1 MKKKHVS
8 PLFHNKFV
16 ILRTKHN
23 IVTMTLKDFFKKDRF
38 AALAGVELLEVKE
51 GYAKARMLVTPEHLN
66 GGGVCQGGALF
77 TLADL
82 ACAAA
87 VNSHLI
93 LTLGTSANITFVA
106 NVSEGYVFAED
117 RELVDHP
124 KMPYCEVR
132 VTDETDR
139 LLAVFTS
146 SCYRKKGAVIDA
158 DRP

>member
-1 MKKKHVS
+1 
-8 PLFHNKFV
+8 
-16 ILRTKHN
+16 
-23 IVTMTLKDFFKKDRF
+23 MTLKDFFKRDRF
-38 AALAGVELLEVKE
+38 AVGAGVELMDVKE

-87 VNSHLI
+87 MNSHLV

-106 NVSEGYVFAED
+106 NVSKGYVFAEA

-146 SCYRKKGAVIDA
+146 SGYRKKGAVIDA
-158 DRP
+158 DRPL